1 MYLTREEDNDLSART
16 SERKRSDLYNRAKY
30 INTIKPNMYISI
42 HLNAT
47 TSSSWKGLQVFYNK
61 NNEENKV
68 IAETI
73 TNNLKNNINN
83 IREVKEENKYY
94 MYKYIKY
101 PGVLIEAG
109 FISNPDENYL
119 LRQEE
124 YQNKLIILIADAIEK
139 YYQKS
144 QKYFSKNQK
153 KYILIIGDGMQ
164 KIYLIYDEYNPPVE
178 CDYGFIK
185 EMIYLGFLYPLK
197 KRNYKMFYIMLLTE
211 VAVSSLIMAFIPFK
225 VGIITCIL
233 MLLLT
238 NILFA
243 GNYNMIVIEELLKE
257 GYIPM
262 DHNSSE
268 LLIKKGIY
276 FKLQ

>member
-1 MYLTREEDNDLSART
+1 
-16 SERKRSDLYNRAKY
+16 
-30 INTIKPNMYISI
+30 MYISI

-139 YYQKS
+139 YYQK
-144 QKYFSKNQK
+144 
-153 KYILIIGDGMQ
+153 
-164 KIYLIYDEYNPPVE
+164 
-178 CDYGFIK
+178 
-185 EMIYLGFLYPLK
+185 
-197 KRNYKMFYIMLLTE
+197 
-211 VAVSSLIMAFIPFK
+211 
-225 VGIITCIL
+225 
-233 MLLLT
+233 
-238 NILFA
+238 
-243 GNYNMIVIEELLKE
+243 
-257 GYIPM
+257 
-262 DHNSSE
+262 
-268 LLIKKGIY
+268 
-276 FKLQ
+276 

>member
-1 MYLTREEDNDLSART
+1 MNKYKLLILICFFLLTISLPNVTASINNLNLLGKIIVLDAGHGGTDSGAKNGKIVEKELNLLLVKKLEKELISRGATVYLTREEDNDLSART

-139 YYQKS
+139 YYQ
-144 QKYFSKNQK
+144 N
-153 KYILIIGDGMQ
+153 
-164 KIYLIYDEYNPPVE
+164 
-178 CDYGFIK
+178 
-185 EMIYLGFLYPLK
+185 
-197 KRNYKMFYIMLLTE
+197 
-211 VAVSSLIMAFIPFK
+211 
-225 VGIITCIL
+225 
-233 MLLLT
+233 
-238 NILFA
+238 
-243 GNYNMIVIEELLKE
+243 
-257 GYIPM
+257 
-262 DHNSSE
+262 
-268 LLIKKGIY
+268 
-276 FKLQ
+276 

>member
-1 MYLTREEDNDLSART
+1 MNKYKLLILICFFLLTISLPNVTAYINNLNLLGKIIVLDAGHGGTDSGAKNGKIVEKELNLLLVKKLEKELISRGATVYLTREEDNDLSART

-139 YYQKS
+139 YYQK
-144 QKYFSKNQK
+144 
-153 KYILIIGDGMQ
+153 
-164 KIYLIYDEYNPPVE
+164 
-178 CDYGFIK
+178 
-185 EMIYLGFLYPLK
+185 
-197 KRNYKMFYIMLLTE
+197 
-211 VAVSSLIMAFIPFK
+211 
-225 VGIITCIL
+225 
-233 MLLLT
+233 
-238 NILFA
+238 
-243 GNYNMIVIEELLKE
+243 
-257 GYIPM
+257 
-262 DHNSSE
+262 
-268 LLIKKGIY
+268 
-276 FKLQ
+276 

>member
-1 MYLTREEDNDLSART
+1 
-16 SERKRSDLYNRAKY
+16 
-30 INTIKPNMYISI
+30 MYISI

-124 YQNKLIILIADAIEK
+124 YQNKLIILIVDAIEK
-139 YYQKS
+139 YYQK
-144 QKYFSKNQK
+144 
-153 KYILIIGDGMQ
+153 
-164 KIYLIYDEYNPPVE
+164 
-178 CDYGFIK
+178 
-185 EMIYLGFLYPLK
+185 
-197 KRNYKMFYIMLLTE
+197 
-211 VAVSSLIMAFIPFK
+211 
-225 VGIITCIL
+225 
-233 MLLLT
+233 
-238 NILFA
+238 
-243 GNYNMIVIEELLKE
+243 
-257 GYIPM
+257 
-262 DHNSSE
+262 
-268 LLIKKGIY
+268 
-276 FKLQ
+276 

>member
-1 MYLTREEDNDLSART
+1 MNKYKLLILICFFLLTISLPNVTASINNLNLLGKIIVLYAGHGGTDSGAKNGKIVEKELNLLLVKKLEKELISRGATVYLTREEDNDLSART

-139 YYQKS
+139 YFC
-144 QKYFSKNQK
+144 YF
-153 KYILIIGDGMQ
+153 
-164 KIYLIYDEYNPPVE
+164 
-178 CDYGFIK
+178 
-185 EMIYLGFLYPLK
+185 
-197 KRNYKMFYIMLLTE
+197 
-211 VAVSSLIMAFIPFK
+211 
-225 VGIITCIL
+225 
-233 MLLLT
+233 
-238 NILFA
+238 
-243 GNYNMIVIEELLKE
+243 
-257 GYIPM
+257 
-262 DHNSSE
+262 
-268 LLIKKGIY
+268 
-276 FKLQ
+276 

>member
-1 MYLTREEDNDLSART
+1 MNKYKLLILICFFLLTISLPNVTASINNLNLLGKKIVLDAGHGGTDSGAKNGKIVEKELNLLLVKKLEKELISRGATVYLTREEDNDLSART

-139 YYQKS
+139 HYQK
-144 QKYFSKNQK
+144 
-153 KYILIIGDGMQ
+153 
-164 KIYLIYDEYNPPVE
+164 
-178 CDYGFIK
+178 
-185 EMIYLGFLYPLK
+185 
-197 KRNYKMFYIMLLTE
+197 
-211 VAVSSLIMAFIPFK
+211 
-225 VGIITCIL
+225 
-233 MLLLT
+233 
-238 NILFA
+238 
-243 GNYNMIVIEELLKE
+243 
-257 GYIPM
+257 
-262 DHNSSE
+262 
-268 LLIKKGIY
+268 
-276 FKLQ
+276 

>member
-1 MYLTREEDNDLSART
+1 MNKYKLLILICFFLLTISLPNVTASINNLNLLGKKIVLDAGHGGTDSGAKNGKIVEKELNLLLVKKLEKELISRGATVYLTREEDNDLSART
-16 SERKRSDLYNRAKY
+16 TERKRSDLYNRAKY

-139 YYQKS
+139 YYQK
-144 QKYFSKNQK
+144 
-153 KYILIIGDGMQ
+153 
-164 KIYLIYDEYNPPVE
+164 
-178 CDYGFIK
+178 
-185 EMIYLGFLYPLK
+185 
-197 KRNYKMFYIMLLTE
+197 
-211 VAVSSLIMAFIPFK
+211 
-225 VGIITCIL
+225 
-233 MLLLT
+233 
-238 NILFA
+238 
-243 GNYNMIVIEELLKE
+243 
-257 GYIPM
+257 
-262 DHNSSE
+262 
-268 LLIKKGIY
+268 
-276 FKLQ
+276 

>member
-1 MYLTREEDNDLSART
+1 MNKYKLLILICFFLLTISLPNVTASINNLNLLGKIIVLDAGHGGNDSGAKNGKIVEKELNLLLVKKLEKELISRGATVYLTREEDNDLSART

-73 TNNLKNNINN
+73 TNNLNNNINN

-124 YQNKLIILIADAIEK
+124 YQNKLITLIADAIEK
-139 YYQKS
+139 YYQK
-144 QKYFSKNQK
+144 
-153 KYILIIGDGMQ
+153 
-164 KIYLIYDEYNPPVE
+164 
-178 CDYGFIK
+178 
-185 EMIYLGFLYPLK
+185 
-197 KRNYKMFYIMLLTE
+197 
-211 VAVSSLIMAFIPFK
+211 
-225 VGIITCIL
+225 
-233 MLLLT
+233 
-238 NILFA
+238 
-243 GNYNMIVIEELLKE
+243 
-257 GYIPM
+257 
-262 DHNSSE
+262 
-268 LLIKKGIY
+268 
-276 FKLQ
+276 

>member
-1 MYLTREEDNDLSART
+1 MNKYKLLILICFFLLTISLPNVTASINNLNLLGKIIVLDAGHGGTDSGAKNGKIVEKELNLLLVKKLEKELISRGATVYLTREEDNDLSART

-30 INTIKPNMYISI
+30 IKTIKPNMYISI

-124 YQNKLIILIADAIEK
+124 YQNKLITLIADAIEK
-139 YYQKS
+139 YYQK
-144 QKYFSKNQK
+144 
-153 KYILIIGDGMQ
+153 
-164 KIYLIYDEYNPPVE
+164 
-178 CDYGFIK
+178 
-185 EMIYLGFLYPLK
+185 
-197 KRNYKMFYIMLLTE
+197 
-211 VAVSSLIMAFIPFK
+211 
-225 VGIITCIL
+225 
-233 MLLLT
+233 
-238 NILFA
+238 
-243 GNYNMIVIEELLKE
+243 
-257 GYIPM
+257 
-262 DHNSSE
+262 
-268 LLIKKGIY
+268 
-276 FKLQ
+276 